1 MKLYVLRATLSNF
14 VDNAQT
20 TDTAWFRKRK
30 VLWGNFKRALKG
42 DELKNDNNAIKIP
55 PELFITIKTSLLSRN
70 DQFSEAARLAFETAI
85 VDLQELIETPQD
97 GKKGLE

>member
-1 MKLYVLRATLSNF
+1 
-14 VDNAQT
+14 
-20 TDTAWFRKRK
+20 
-30 VLWGNFKRALKG
+30 
-42 DELKNDNNAIKIP
+42 
-55 PELFITIKTSLLSRN
+55 LSRN